1 MAYQALYRTYRPRDF
16 EQVAGQDHITRTF
29 KNALMNNKLAH
40 AYLFSGPRGTGK
52 TSIAKI
58 IAKAVNCELAPV
70 ANPCNQCET
79 CLGIDKNSIHDVI
92 EIDAASNNGVDE
104 IREIRDKVKYLPSV
118 GRFKV
123 YIIDEVHMLSTGAFN
138 ALLKT
143 LEEPPKHV
151 IFILATTEPHK
162 IPATIHSRC
171 QRFDFRGIALP
182 DMLAKL
188 NGIIEHEK
196 IDIDETAVKLIAE
209 SAEGGMRDAIS
220 LLDQVVS
227 YSDDTVTVDHV
238 HAIRGSIAE
247 DDLLSIGEA
256 IEKQMV
262 VEAFSLFERLLAA
275 GKEPRRLLEDFIR
288 FFRDVLMYK
297 NTEDEVDERL
307 VSASERFKRYAEALG
322 NARIFHYID
331 ILHDIQQ
338 KMRFGGQAQL
348 YMELAF
354 VKMVD
359 TDLKQEAVAL
369 DKMASLEDR
378 LDALEVKVDAVGT
391 TAVQDAEDNNTSPS
405 TYDMDSET
413 SSKEVFDESTDE
425 DIKTSDETKT
435 EDTAS
440 EQPTEKPQAVTPQKT
455 PVEDTTKEPTDP
467 FTKLY
472 ETYRNKPYKTFD
484 IHFVEDVL
492 HTGDREVKIDMTK
505 KWYDIERTV
514 DSDDMAY
521 AKMITQGNLAAT
533 NGPMIIITYDSYPMC
548 NKVMSKDVHPRLVEL
563 LEDYFKR
570 PIMMQAL
577 PEDLWELISAEFV
590 KKFRAKT
597 APDDFIKLTPINHP
611 KLIDIPAEETSFDDV
626 RSDSFKEAR
635 DLFGDIVKVKKGD

>member
-16 EQVAGQDHITRTF
+16 EEVAGQDHITRTF

-58 IAKAVNCELAPV
+58 IAKAVNCKLAPV
-70 ANPCNQCET
+70 ANPCNQCDVCE
-79 CLGIDKNSIHDVI
+79 GIDKNQIHDVI

-118 GRFKV
+118 GQYKV

-182 DMLAKL
+182 DMMRKL
-188 NGIIEHEK
+188 KAIIDHEK
-196 IDIDETAVKLIAE
+196 IAIDEAAVRLIAE

-227 YSDDTVTVDHV
+227 YSEETVTIDHV

-247 DDLLSIGEA
+247 DDLLGIGEA
-256 IEKQMV
+256 IERHEV
-262 VEAFSLFERLLAA
+262 VEAFNLFERLLTA

-297 NTEDEVDERL
+297 NTEDAVDERL
-307 VSASERFKRYAEALG
+307 LSVSERFKRYSESLG

-359 TDLKQEAVAL
+359 TDLKQEAATL
-369 DKMASLEDR
+369 DKMADFEERIDAMQSQ
-378 LDALEVKVDAVGT
+378 LDALQSGADDQPVTGDTPYRAERPVADVSSESEPTHAEQEEVAQVESNEKETPKTDTDSAP
-391 TAVQDAEDNNTSPS
+391 AE
-405 TYDMDSET
+405 
-413 SSKEVFDESTDE
+413 KEE
-425 DIKTSDETKT
+425 
-435 EDTAS
+435 AANPP
-440 EQPTEKPQAVTPQKT
+440 QPTS
-455 PVEDTTKEPTDP
+455 TDP
-467 FTKLY
+467 FAKLY
-472 ETYRNKPYKTFD
+472 EKYRDKPYKTFD

-505 KWYDIERTV
+505 KWFDIERTV
-514 DSDDMAY
+514 STEDMTY
-521 AKMITQGNLAAT
+521 ARMITEGNLVAT

-548 NKVMSKDVHPRLVEL
+548 NKVMSKDVHHRLVEL

-577 PEDLWELISAEFV
+577 PEELWELISGEFV

-597 APDDFIKLTPINHP
+597 DPDAFIKLTPINHP
-611 KLIDIPAEETSFDDV
+611 KLIDIPAEETTFDDV